1 MEVVMQN
8 RSSRGGLV
16 GPVLLIGAG
25 LVFLAQTLGWVESGI
40 WLGLLRMWPLI
51 LIAAGIDLLIP
62 RRSWL
67 GTLVSLLLIVAIFAG
82 GFWLSGVRL
91 GGARTG
97 ETDSVSVPLG
107 TATRARVNFSPPVAA
122 LELRALP
129 GKQSVVEGTV
139 PRAGYGEVRTESA
152 LSGSTARVDI
162 TASGTYI
169 LPAIGPQDETWR
181 FGLTGAV
188 PLDLNVSTGVG
199 LVEADLTGLTI
210 TGLDVEMGIG
220 RVMVIL
226 PADVSFSGRV
236 SGAIGEIEIVVPAGV
251 GVRIQVDAALAGV
264 TTPSGQM
271 FGPGDHEYTSPDY
284 ASAKVRV
291 DLRIEQAI
299 GAIVIRN
306 G

>member
-1 MEVVMQN
+1 MQGH
-8 RSSRGGLV
+8 STRGGLV
-16 GPVLLIGAG
+16 GPVLLIGVG

-62 RRSWL
+62 RRSWI
-67 GTLVSLLLIVAIFAG
+67 GTLLSLVLIVAIFAG

-107 TATRARVNFSPPVAA
+107 TATRAEVNFSPAVAA
-122 LELRALP
+122 LELAALP
-129 GKQSVVEGTV
+129 GKQSLVEGTV
-139 PRAGYGEVRTESA
+139 PRAGYGEVRTEST
-152 LSGSTARVDI
+152 LSGSTAQVDI
-162 TASGTYI
+162 TSSGTYV
-169 LPAIGPQDETWR
+169 LPAFGPRDETWR

-188 PLDLNVSTGVG
+188 PLDLNVSAGVG
-199 LVEADLTGLTI
+199 LVEADLTGLTL
-210 TGLDVEMGIG
+210 TGLEMEMGVG

-226 PADVSFSGRV
+226 PANGSFSGRI
-236 SGAIGEIEIVVPAGV
+236 SGGIGQIEIVVPAGV

-271 FGPGDHEYTSPDY
+271 FGPGENEYTSPNY
-284 ASAKVRV
+284 ASAKVQV

-306 G
+306 R